1 MYVLTPVKVLENLFT
16 FQSGYIQIKSIPS
29 SSDEF
34 LALHS
39 NLVIFKYIPRT
50 AIVDLKVT
58 LHSNLVIF
66 KYLCIPYAQTYQDSL
81 HSNLVIF
88 KLTSA
93 TL

>member
-66 KYLCIPYAQTYQDSL
+66 KLISQKEIGLFLDTL

-88 KLTSA
+88 K
-93 TL
+93 